1 MASELFDDHLCKVSA
16 IDQKQT
22 ILSARNMDEL
32 TGVSEDFLCNGF
44 YQLYAEYDD
53 EITYM
58 EHLDLAADCALR
70 TETVSYLDGYDR
82 CGGESYDIV
91 YGNSQRTA
99 VSGREVCGSSSNVFS
114 VISEV
119 KVHDRVSSAWQ
130 PSKEV
135 RPQDDDWALNI
146 ENMLLELECPSEW
159 PTAAVLPDKTFY
171 CNDSCNV
178 FLRES
183 SDSLYTTLQTLD
195 TTDAPLLVYTDNEII
210 SNTLDTIDIP
220 TTVTPTSI
228 DDSLDR
234 NSYICTYL
242 NCQKVYAKPAHLKA
256 HLRRHAGDKPYIC
269 TWPACTWRFSRSDE
283 LSRHRR
289 SHSGVKPYKC
299 NYCPKCFSRSDHL
312 TKHRKVHERKLAKQR
327 GTWQGTAIHRLPHV
341 KPGRRP
347 KHTEHSRPHS

>member
-1 MASELFDDHLCKVSA
+1 
-16 IDQKQT
+16 
-22 ILSARNMDEL
+22 MDEL

-58 EHLDLAADCALR
+58 DHQHVDLAADCILR
-70 TETVSYLDGYDR
+70 TENVSYLDGYDR
-82 CGGESYDIV
+82 CGGESYDAFDLV

-99 VSGREVCGSSSNVFS
+99 FSGREVCGGSSNNSSSSNVFS

-119 KVHDRVSSAWQ
+119 KVHDGVSSVWQ
-130 PSKEV
+130 PSEELRQPDV
-135 RPQDDDWALNI
+135 NDDWALNI
-146 ENMLLELECPSEW
+146 ENMLLELDCPGDW

-183 SDSLYTTLQTLD
+183 SDRLNTTLQTLD
-195 TTDAPLLVYTDNEII
+195 TTDVPLLSYVDNEIP
-210 SNTLDTIDIP
+210 SNTSDTMGIP
-220 TTVTPTSI
+220 TTATPLNS
-228 DDSLDR
+228 DDSVER

-256 HLRRHAGDKPYIC
+256 HLRRHVGDKPYIC
-269 TWPACTWRFSRSDE
+269 TWPACTWKFSRSDE

-299 NYCPKCFSRSDHL
+299 DYCPKCFSRSDHL
-312 TKHRKVHERKLAKQR
+312 TKHRKVHERKLAKLR
-327 GTWQGTAIHRLPHV
+327 GTWQTGGISMHRLPPV

-347 KHTEHSRPHS
+347 KHTEHNRPHS